1 MKRYNGG
8 DLVGK
13 GIYWNL
19 RIGSLA
25 QMKEEGVL
33 PGGRDATFY
42 RIPFALLFF
51 MVLFLGGFYVSLL
64 PLIMVGLGFYMLGR
78 RVFGGVLFQARRS
91 VMFGWRPTE
100 AYLAGKSKKKENGES
115 AET

>member
-8 DLVGK
+8 DPVGK
-13 GIYWNL
+13 GTYWNQ
-19 RIGSLA
+19 RIGSLVQVKDEA
-25 QMKEEGVL
+25 VL

-51 MVLFLGGFYVSLL
+51 MVLFLGGFYVILL
-64 PLIMVGLGFYMLGR
+64 PLLMIGMGFYMMGR
-78 RVFGGVLFQARRS
+78 RIFGGVLFQARKN
-91 VMFGWRPTE
+91 VMFGWRPME

-115 AET
+115 TET